1 MCQKMFSELW
11 DAPVNQIM
19 IPSGACILVKGG
31 RQYPVDKLNEKY
43 SALEGDT
50 CFWKKGEKKKGKV
63 DMKRDWEDQG
73 GRPMGCNFK

>member
-1 MCQKMFSELW
+1 M
-11 DAPVNQIM
+11 
-19 IPSGACILVKGG
+19 
-31 RQYPVDKLNEKY
+31 DKLNEKY

>member
-1 MCQKMFSELW
+1 
-11 DAPVNQIM
+11 M
-19 IPSGACILVKGG
+19 IPSGAWILVKGG

-73 GRPMGCNFK
+73 RRPMGCNFK